1 MDQSDEAAHG
11 HIYTQLYRTREVQ
24 WKGQGWMGLWDSEAE
39 EVLITKRY
47 GPQISYKGSLMFGKK
62 LLSNVRDFIFMI
74 AEHICKVLLKIPDRP
89 FLG

>member
-1 MDQSDEAAHG
+1 MRLG
-11 HIYTQLYRTREVQ
+11 KL
-24 WKGQGWMGLWDSEAE
+24 E

-47 GPQISYKGSLMFGKK
+47 GPQIAYKGSLMFGKK

-74 AEHICKVLLKIPDRP
+74 AEHICKVFLKIPDRP